1 AFPRSFRRTS
11 SSVSR
16 RPIAPRLTWKRRRS
30 PVSPSPRRESCSA
43 SRTCRSTVS
52 QPISNRCGPAT
63 SRRAFSPASP
73 NSTPRRRRPKEAG
86 GGLMPRLHV
95 CSLALIGHT
104 VAKTGARSLL
114 TLLSPGT
121 AVERPA
127 EIAPGRHLYLAVSDI
142 VAPIP
147 GQVLPQRTHLDD
159 LLAFVHAWDRADPMV
174 IHCYAGVS
182 RSTAAAFIAACAL
195 NPARN
200 ELAIARAIR
209 VASPTATP
217 NARLVALADAAL
229 QRGGRMNAAIMEIG
243 RGEECF
249 E

>member
-1 AFPRSFRRTS
+1 
-11 SSVSR
+11 
-16 RPIAPRLTWKRRRS
+16 
-30 PVSPSPRRESCSA
+30 
-43 SRTCRSTVS
+43 
-52 QPISNRCGPAT
+52 
-63 SRRAFSPASP
+63 
-73 NSTPRRRRPKEAG
+73 
-86 GGLMPRLHV
+86 MPRLHV

-127 EIAPGRHLYLAVSDI
+127 EIAPERHLYLAVSDI

-147 GQVLPQRTHLDD
+147 GQVLPERTHLDD

-209 VASPTATP
+209 IASPTATP

-229 QRGGRMNAAIMEIG
+229 ERSGRMNAAITEIG

-249 E
+249 EGTPFALELG